1 MSLFE
6 TLQHRRGRVL
16 FVSEA
21 NDCQDQM
28 AEAFARALGED
39 SILAFSAGI
48 HPAEAVS
55 EATRAVMAEKAVPLT
70 GDQKPKAL
78 AGFDLSG
85 FDVVVNLT
93 ARSLP
98 AALPALPAT
107 SAALAS
113 ALILEPPVPSPLAGD
128 LESHRAVCDRMEAFV
143 RFLIEHF
150 RRAKEWTPETTP
162 ELRREPSATPAPQT
176 MPVQP
181 PVEVR
186 QPDASTAPAF

>member
-39 SILAFSAGI
+39 SLLAFSAGI
-48 HPAEAVS
+48 HPAETIR
-55 EATRAVMAEKAVPLT
+55 EATRAVMAEASAPLS
-70 GDQKPKAL
+70 GDQKPKPL

-85 FDVVVNLT
+85 FDVIVNLS
-93 ARSLP
+93 ARSIP
-98 AALPALPAT
+98 ARPALLSAT
-107 SAALAS
+107 
-113 ALILEPPVPSPLAGD
+113 ILEPLVPSPVEGD
-128 LESHRAVCDRMEAFV
+128 VESHRAVRDRMETFV

-150 RRAKEWTPETTP
+150 RRAKEWTPETRPP
-162 ELRREPSATPAPQT
+162 EHTLALRREASATSAPQT
-176 MPVQP
+176 MPVP
-181 PVEVR
+181 PPAEAR
-186 QPDASTAPAF
+186 PPDGSTLAAF